1 MIKEITTRRSIRKY
15 AATPV
20 PRAVLEEIIEAGILA
35 PSSKNRQP
43 WHFIVVT
50 GAAKAE
56 MVTVMGLG
64 LDREAQTPLLPES
77 APYLAGARQ
86 TRDIMN
92 QAGAVIFV
100 VNTLGFEIH
109 QPLETEDRISEI
121 CNVQSIG
128 AAIENMTLTAT
139 SLGYGSLWIC
149 DFYFAYGELRN
160 WLETDGELVAAL
172 AVGVAAEEPAPR
184 PRRTL
189 AACTVWRDK

>member
-77 APYLAGARQ
+77 AP
-86 TRDIMN
+86 
-92 QAGAVIFV
+92 
-100 VNTLGFEIH
+100 
-109 QPLETEDRISEI
+109 
-121 CNVQSIG
+121 
-128 AAIENMTLTAT
+128 
-139 SLGYGSLWIC
+139 
-149 DFYFAYGELRN
+149 
-160 WLETDGELVAAL
+160 
-172 AVGVAAEEPAPR
+172 
-184 PRRTL
+184 
-189 AACTVWRDK
+189 